1 MAYAAVLT
9 RSAHAAGSDG
19 TRVSA
24 SSEGS
29 RREKKVDF
37 PENLTPENEAPS
49 SPPDPGSQPSRSI
62 LKKDGV
68 EDKKAERER
77 SAKED
82 TVVAITPRTL
92 HDIYSSAI
100 DLKSISD
107 FNELLKV
114 AMIELEK
121 NDMEKHYIYA
131 ALHSSLRA
139 KAATISPVALNS
151 YANLLTRH
159 AKRDL
164 MSAEPSSNPAHTNA
178 VISILKV
185 VDYLFFTF
193 STASTIDTGLSNW
206 FLNRGLEA
214 LENPETSRSVV
225 GIYLHIFNYQKLPQG
240 ITSDMANRLFAI
252 VMKGPKFL
260 SPTIVCEYIA
270 IYRLLLRNA
279 PYMMMGKINEWL
291 PFCFRHLADPN
302 SSVQKQ
308 TLSVLQDSSLRFL
321 GRADMAAATRSAL
334 SEQVS
339 LPSMDE
345 RLFLVDV
352 LCRQISTSLA
362 INTGAS
368 TALCIWKTV
377 LLSILQFGSNDRIY
391 NWTHFENFLR
401 LSKLG
406 FNSANEETRIA
417 TIHGWKVPI
426 FIYTETPFYQYPV
439 DDMDTSISVVL
450 HPFKLFETPSISSKV
465 QNALLSSY
473 YALLFT
479 SLKAVPNL
487 HLNNNQLTVVWE
499 KVVGPVIQ
507 MMFRGNDST
516 IDAAVSIVSHL
527 FSVGSHSSPVKGN
540 NNNNTNKTTPRILND
555 SPILLD
561 EIPSFPPRWVRSN
574 VMKVLLLL
582 NSIFKSGRNDKF
594 VAMWSACLGSIRH
607 VAQRD
612 IRVSTETI
620 DSIAGVGNF
629 VRDCLKQ
636 ELIDYDLVGRLI
648 EETINSFGTNL
659 LTNGTIEVCP
669 ETSIVFSKK
678 GGASTKPGAISMD
691 PMTYFFRIAIKY
703 GSGPNSQKLLFTILN
718 LFREKLPQ
726 STTKYLRV
734 LNVLNGIFET
744 LTPDDY
750 RAWKCVAYGIR
761 QSMPQSI
768 HFQDYQPILQWLL
781 L

>member
-9 RSAHAAGSDG
+9 RSARAADSESSEGS
-19 TRVSA
+19 S

-37 PENLTPENEAPS
+37 HENLTPENQAPS
-49 SPPDPGSQPSRSI
+49 SPPRPDSQPSRSI
-62 LKKDGV
+62 LKKDGI
-68 EDKKAERER
+68 EEGEERAENEKSQTREE
-77 SAKED
+77 SNA
-82 TVVAITPRTL
+82 AITPKTL

-100 DLKSISD
+100 DLKSITD

-114 AMIELEK
+114 AIIELEK
-121 NDMEKHYIYA
+121 NDMERHYIYA

-139 KAATISPVALNS
+139 KAATISPSVLCSN
-151 YANLLTRH
+151 ANLLTRH

-164 MSAEPSSNPAHTNA
+164 MNAEPSSNPAHTNT

-193 STASTIDTGLSNW
+193 STASAIDSSLSSW

-240 ITSDMANRLFAI
+240 ITSDMANRLFSI

-270 IYRLLLRNA
+270 IYRLLLRSA
-279 PYMMMGKINEWL
+279 PYMMMGKVNEWL
-291 PFCFRHLADPN
+291 PACLRHLADPN

-308 TLSVLQDSSLRFL
+308 TLTVLQDSCMRFL
-321 GRADMAAATRSAL
+321 GRTDMGATTKATL
-334 SEQVS
+334 SEEVS
-339 LPSMDE
+339 LPVMDE
-345 RLFLVDV
+345 KLLLVDV
-352 LCRQISTSLA
+352 LCKQISASLA
-362 INTGAS
+362 SNSGAN

-377 LLSILQFGSNDRIY
+377 LLLILQFGSNDRIY
-391 NWTHFENFLR
+391 NWSHFEKFLR

-406 FNSANEETRIA
+406 FNSTNEETKVT
-417 TIHGWKVPI
+417 TILSWKVPI
-426 FIYTETPFYQYPV
+426 FTYTETPFYQYPV

-450 HPFKLFETPSISSKV
+450 HPFKLFETHSISTKV
-465 QNALLSSY
+465 QNSLLSAY
-473 YALLFT
+473 YALLFM

-487 HLNNNQLTVVWE
+487 NMNNSQLAIVWE

-516 IDAAVSIVSHL
+516 VDAAVSIICHL
-527 FSVGSHSSPVKGN
+527 FSVGSHSSPAKS
-540 NNNNTNKTTPRILND
+540 NNTKVPRILND
-555 SPILLD
+555 APVFLD
-561 EIPSFPPRWVRSN
+561 EIPSLPPRWVRSN
-574 VMKVLLLL
+574 VMKMLMVL
-582 NSIFKSGRNDKF
+582 NSLFKSGKNDKF
-594 VAMWSACLGSIRH
+594 LPMWSAFLSSIKH

-612 IRVSTETI
+612 IRVSTETM
-620 DSIAGVGNF
+620 DCIAGIGNF
-629 VRDCLKQ
+629 IRDCLKQ
-636 ELIDYDLVGRLI
+636 ETIDYDLVGNLI
-648 EETINSFGTNL
+648 EETVKTFGIGLVTD
-659 LTNGTIEVCP
+659 GTIEVCP

-678 GGASTKPGAISMD
+678 GGASAKPDAISMD
-691 PMTYFFRIAIKY
+691 PITYFFRIATKY
-703 GSGPNSQKLLFTILN
+703 GSGPKSETLLFSILN
-718 LFREKLPQ
+718 LSCGKQ
-726 STTKYLRV
+726 QNSTKYRKTLDD
-734 LNVLNGIFET
+734 IFEN
-744 LTPDDY
+744 LTPNDY

-761 QSMPQSI
+761 QTIPESAYFPE
-768 HFQDYQPILQWLL
+768 YQPILQWLL